1 MTTPLHPR
9 NTLLRALKSG
19 QLRRVIWSSPDTS
32 TVYLMDVSGEIPRGS
47 RMPELMTKD
56 AFVQFFKSG
65 WSVVPNSLPAQIM
78 SLPDSE
84 LSEVAVETRDRNWTV
99 IESLVGS
106 EESILRTLNKQ
117 TRPEAIRAAAT
128 AANVSVP
135 RVYRLLMLYFW
146 YGVGKFSLTPRF
158 ADRGTLKSGKETKAG
173 PKRGRPNA
181 VTKLEGAT
189 KYQGRNVNHHDLS
202 KFTVAL
208 DEYWAGEHLSMSE
221 TYKAMKDKL
230 YVASNQHLVGN
241 STKHKVLEHN
251 IPTFHQFR
259 YHAQLIIANL
269 GLWEKRTGR
278 KDWAQYVMSRTGN
291 AADIALGP
299 TDIYDMDVVELK
311 CIAVTETNPPETIG
325 NVKACLAV
333 DRASRAIVG
342 FHFFTSA
349 ESWEHYRTTLFRAF
363 TSTQKHLEQL
373 GFADLAEH
381 APDFAADAW
390 CNSIYVDR
398 GPARGREGF
407 NAVVEGLRLERAIA
421 PTSRG
426 DMKAVVESINGK
438 FQRQVA
444 RLPGGYNRV
453 AGARNKERTK
463 NAKVMARLT
472 TKQISKFLAAA
483 VAEHN
488 EFHEVPELLT
498 QRMLYDKVPPV
509 PVAIFNW
516 GKANLMGATSRD
528 HVSEAELYLRL
539 LPSFNVAVTR
549 TGVRHKGYHFSSPEL
564 VKFRHQ
570 NLSTKRLK
578 VDISY
583 DSSDPSRRYWLM
595 PNGVKNVLSISKQ
608 GKKRIEGIEGEDL
621 EYFRTRE
628 LAEGIK
634 RKSKKRSK
642 AYISRVQEDILAEA
656 NARSFPSDHMPL
668 LSPSDNKKIAI
679 YQEALL
685 SQAIS
690 RELLQPDGHDIS
702 NFAPQTQLSPKQ
714 TRPSATNHRRLNL
727 SQKPSE
733 TSLPDV
739 SAEPKQATEEVVVS
753 KAKANFLKL
762 FQPKKT

>member
-1 MTTPLHPR
+1 MTSPLYVR
-9 NTLLRALKSG
+9 NTLLEAVESG
-19 QLRRVIWSSPDTS
+19 QRRRVIWSSPDAS
-32 TVYLMDVSGEIPRGS
+32 IVYLMDVSGEIPRGS
-47 RMPELMTKD
+47 RMPELMMKD
-56 AFVQFFKSG
+56 AFVKSFTSG
-65 WSVVPNSLPAQIM
+65 WSVVPNSLPTQM
-78 SLPDSE
+78 MTLPDSE
-84 LSEVAVETRDRNWTV
+84 LSAVAVETRERNWMV
-99 IESLVGS
+99 IEALVGS

-117 TRPEAIRAAAT
+117 TRPAAIKAAAS
-128 AANVSVP
+128 AAKVSVP
-135 RVYRLLMLYFW
+135 RVYRLLTLYFW

-158 ADRGTLKSGKETKAG
+158 AERGTLKSGKDTKAA

-189 KYQGRNVNHHDLS
+189 KYQGRNVNHRDLS
-202 KFTVAL
+202 KFAVAL

-221 TYKAMKDKL
+221 TYTVMKDKL
-230 YVASNQHLVGN
+230 YVASNQHPVGN
-241 STKHKVLEHN
+241 STKHKVSEHN
-251 IPTFHQFR
+251 IPTVHQFR
-259 YHAQLIIANL
+259 YHAKTIIAQQ

-311 CIAVTETNPPETIG
+311 CIAVTETNPPEAIG

-363 TSTQKHLEQL
+363 TSTKKHLEQL

-381 APDFAADAW
+381 AEDFAADAW

-407 NAVVEGLRLERAIA
+407 NAVVKGLRLERAIA

-438 FQRQVA
+438 FQRHVA

-453 AGARNKERTK
+453 AGARNEERAK
-463 NAKVMARLT
+463 NAKSTARLT
-472 TKQISKFLAAA
+472 TRQISKFLAAA

-498 QRMLYDKVPPV
+498 KRMLYDKVPPV

-516 GKANLMGATSRD
+516 GKANLMGVTARD

-539 LPSFNVAVTR
+539 LPSFNVAVTKA
-549 TGVRHKGYHFSSPEL
+549 GVRHKGYDFSSPEL

-578 VDISY
+578 VDISF

-656 NARSFPSDHMPL
+656 NARSFPNDHKPL
-668 LSPSDNKKIAI
+668 LTPSDNKKIAI
-679 YQEALL
+679 YQETLQ

-690 RELLQPDGHDIS
+690 RELLQTEGHDIS
-702 NFAPQTQLSPKQ
+702 NLAPQTQLSAKQ
-714 TRPSATNHRRLNL
+714 ARPNTTTANRSSL
-727 SQKPSE
+727 SQKPRE
-733 TSLPDV
+733 TTVPNV
-739 SAEPKQATEEVVVS
+739 SAEPKPPTEAAVVS